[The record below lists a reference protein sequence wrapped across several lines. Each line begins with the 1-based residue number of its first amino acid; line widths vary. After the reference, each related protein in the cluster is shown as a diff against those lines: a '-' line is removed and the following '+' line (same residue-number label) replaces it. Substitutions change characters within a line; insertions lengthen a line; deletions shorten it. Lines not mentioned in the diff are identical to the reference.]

1 MPDTSN
7 ARTVKHL
14 EVPFEIKAVSEA
26 GRIEGYASVYG
37 VVDSDGDIVAS
48 GAFSE
53 SIQAREG
60 RPLPM
65 LWQHDSREPIGV
77 FDEMRE
83 DAYGLKVAG
92 NLLVDEVSRA
102 KEARALAKAGALG
115 GMSIGFMIRDCMP
128 REDGRGLMIT
138 RGDLWETSLVTFPA
152 NQAAR
157 ITAVKE
163 ALARGRMPTKRELEA
178 YLTRDAGMS
187 RSQARAL
194 MRGGFDALASAAT
207 QDAGDEDE
215 ASEIVAA
222 LKAAMANV
230 TA

>member
-1 MPDTSN
+1 MPELET
-7 ARTVKHL
+7 RTVKHL
-14 EVPFEIKAVSEA
+14 EVPFQIKAVSEK
-26 GRIEGYASVYG
+26 GRVEGYASVYG

-48 GAFSE
+48 GAFAE
-53 SIQAREG
+53 SIREREG

-83 DAYGLKVAG
+83 DEYGLKVAG
-92 NLLVDEVSRA
+92 NMLVDEVSRA
-102 KEARALAKAGALG
+102 REARALAKAGALG

-128 REDGRGLMIT
+128 REDGRGLLIT

-157 ITAVKE
+157 ITGIKE
-163 ALARGRMPTKRELEA
+163 AFARGRTPTKREMEA
-178 YLTRDAGMS
+178 LLTRDAGMS

-194 MRGGFDALASAAT
+194 MRGGFDALANAT
-207 QDAGDEDE
+207 QDAGEDDE
-215 ASEIVAA
+215 AQEIVAA
-222 LKAAMANV
+222 LKAALANH
-230 TA
+230 